1 MSLNLPTQAV
11 VDRTAPLSFATI
23 DKEVRPTRGPRAG
36 QVIQILQDPVD
47 GPFGFHPS
55 DPAWFPPH
63 VNPRIAVCQ
72 VLSSYAVSR
81 CLRGGGYF

>member
-1 MSLNLPTQAV
+1 MSLNLPIQTV
-11 VDRTAPLSFATI
+11 VDRSVPLSYTTV
-23 DKEVRPTRGPRAG
+23 DQEVRNRDG
-36 QVIQILQDPVD
+36 QLIQILRNPVD
-47 GPFGFHPS
+47 GPYGSEPG
-55 DPAWFPPH
+55 DPVWFPQH